1 MPTAIPS
8 IFRRCSAICCRDTS
22 AIRRPRSSWS
32 RPNRYAQM
40 MDSAEKGK
48 AYDQAIMPIQ
58 MVSQVPYFQRE
69 VRRALLPSITLK
81 EVLNYRANL
90 KTRGVLN

>member
-1 MPTAIPS
+1 MRANITCRRALSSDLLQGYFSYTPTEEQLEQAK
-8 IFRRCSAICCRDTS
+8 
-22 AIRRPRSSWS
+22 SW
-32 RPNRYAQM
+32 YAQM

-69 VRRALLPSITLK
+69 VRRGAAALHYP
-81 EVLNYRANL
+81 
-90 KTRGVLN
+90 